1 MRGPD
6 TRTLHRPEQRF
17 FADPAIDRLLGTV
30 FALAQEHYVL
40 LDRVRALEQALA
52 KSGSVDASLLG
63 RPRDPAEAR
72 EASEQADR
80 FVAALM
86 QPLLGLQESRGLVAR
101 PAARPRKRR
110 GSTQG

>member
-40 LDRVRALEQALA
+40 LDRVRALEEALA
-52 KSGSVDASLLG
+52 KAGSIDASLLG
-63 RPRDPAEAR
+63 RPRDPAQALA
-72 EASEQADR
+72 ASEQADR

-86 QPLLGLQESRGLVAR
+86 RPLLGLQESRGLAAR
-101 PAARPRKRR
+101 PAARPRKRGR
-110 GSTQG
+110 PSPG